1 MALEYKYEQGQ
12 IRVKAANSA
21 RTLCWYLII
30 FIFLLN
36 IAALAWLYFTGYLTA
51 VESGSGHTF
60 ATSLRGKMNEQKHLL
75 ISRKKSLDELSQELG
90 MLKREHKIQIV
101 ANTELNK
108 KLLLAEEKLSDAD
121 EELALYGNLLNAKDL
136 KQGLHIR
143 HFGLKTVKVD
153 KEGVKVQENSR
164 FSYHVVLSY
173 IRSDNSLIKGKFLI
187 SIIGKQ
193 NNKSVTLIH
202 PDLVPKLEA
211 APLTGFS
218 LKYYQRLE
226 GKIELPEDFTVE
238 KVKITVSPSGGTV
251 LEVTHDWATVHES

>member
-12 IRVKAANSA
+12 VRVKSANSA
-21 RTLCWYLII
+21 RALCWYLII
-30 FIFLLN
+30 FLFLLN
-36 IAALAWLYFTGYLTA
+36 IAAVAWLYFTGYLTS
-51 VESGSGHTF
+51 VESESGHSF
-60 ATSLRGKMNEQKHLL
+60 STSLRGKMNEQKHLL
-75 ISRKKSLDELSQELG
+75 TTRKQKIESLSQELG
-90 MLKREHKIQIV
+90 ILKREQKIQIV

-121 EELALYGNLLNAKDL
+121 EELALYGNILNAKDL
-136 KQGLHIR
+136 KQGLHIQ

-153 KEGVKVQENSR
+153 KDGVKVQKNTR

-193 NNKSVTLIH
+193 KNKSVTLIH
-202 PDLVPKLEA
+202 TNLVPKLEGS
-211 APLTGFS
+211 PLKGFS

-226 GKIELPEDFTVE
+226 GKIELPADFTIE
-238 KVKITVSPSGGTV
+238 KVKLTVSPSSGTA
-251 LEVTHDWATVHES
+251 LDVTYDWATVHES

>member
-1 MALEYKYEQGQ
+1 
-12 IRVKAANSA
+12 
-21 RTLCWYLII
+21 
-30 FIFLLN
+30 
-36 IAALAWLYFTGYLTA
+36 
-51 VESGSGHTF
+51 
-60 ATSLRGKMNEQKHLL
+60 MNEQKHLL
-75 ISRKKSLDELSQELG
+75 IARKETIDKLSQELG
-90 MLKREHKIQIV
+90 MLKRKHKIQIV

-121 EELALYGNLLNAKDL
+121 EELSLYGNLLNAKDL
-136 KQGLHIR
+136 KQGLHIQ

-153 KEGVKVQENSR
+153 KDGVKVQENTR

-193 NNKSVTLIH
+193 QNKSVTLIH
-202 PDLVPKLEA
+202 TDLVPKLEE

-226 GKIELPEDFTVE
+226 GKIEIPKDFIIE
-238 KVKITVSPSGGTV
+238 KVKLTVSPSSGTT
-251 LEVTHDWATVHES
+251 LEATHDWATVHES